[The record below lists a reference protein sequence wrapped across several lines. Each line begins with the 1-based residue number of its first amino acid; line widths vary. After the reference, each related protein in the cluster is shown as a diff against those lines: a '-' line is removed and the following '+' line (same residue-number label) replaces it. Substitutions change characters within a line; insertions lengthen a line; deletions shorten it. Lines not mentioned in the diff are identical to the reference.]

1 MITNFHQYYVY
12 IITNKENT
20 TLYIGVTNN
29 LQTRIWEHKNK
40 IYQGF
45 SAKYNCSKL
54 VYYEEFQWIQDA
66 IDREKQLKAGSRQ
79 KKIDLIISDNKQ
91 WQDLSE
97 GWYDEI

>member
-1 MITNFHQYYVY
+1 VLP
-12 IITNKENT
+12 IICK
-20 TLYIGVTNN
+20 
-29 LQTRIWEHKNK
+29 TRIWEHKNK

-79 KKIDLIISDNKQ
+79 KKIDLIISDNMQ